1 MAENIGRC
9 ACPVCG
15 EPSQDLRINKNL
27 KLYCFC
33 DNGCKSQL
41 NSKNSK
47 WVLAALRAGKAVD
60 VPNFGHISPLKAAA
74 ELAEAKAPEKQP
86 EKIETAAAGEFPKN
100 ETLAEAVKQP
110 AAKSFWGAVM
120 GDDLDL

>member
-9 ACPVCG
+9 KCPVCG

-41 NSKNSK
+41 SGKNSK
-47 WVLAALRAGKAVD
+47 WVLAALRAGKTVD
-60 VPNFGHISPLKAAA
+60 VPNFGIITPLKAVA

-86 EKIETAAAGEFPKN
+86 EKIEPAAAGEFPKK
-100 ETLAEAVKQP
+100 ETLQEAVKQP
-110 AAKSFWGAVM
+110 VAKSFWGAVM